1 MKKEKKL
8 LTIERKIL
16 MPYIG
21 FMIALPLVILV
32 VFNIAMR
39 FYVEKNASEE
49 IRNTLLTTN
58 LMLKQ
63 QLVKRPVDFTD
74 ETDRKRFS
82 DQIDFLNEIFK
93 VSRMAN
99 NTDIFMFSR
108 TGDLIFPVNRDENDP
123 IIMAAKE
130 AFPIYEIDG
139 IRRVKINQMTYL
151 VAGATLEVGS
161 LPTPDNQGDKSLSD
175 ESANT
180 SINSPSN
187 SPSNMPSNTPSNRPN
202 TRVFHAVYVS
212 SLNSANLLIRRINFI
227 LLSIIGVTLLIS
239 SILFKKI
246 AGSISKPLIEAS
258 AYADAISSGKY
269 DKIPVHQN
277 TWEINQLTQSLN
289 QMSHKLEAQDQT
301 QRNFLQ
307 NVSHELRTPLMSIQ
321 GYAEG
326 IVGGVFKEPTHSAQI
341 IADESIRLKGLVD
354 ELITLSRLESTS
366 VNIQKTKFD
375 LKSFLLD
382 LVERAAGVALKENKE
397 VRLICDDSI
406 TLFLDETLLEKTISN
421 LLSNAIRHARQQ
433 IEIEAIKSGQ
443 SVTILI
449 SDDGKGFKTNEID
462 FLFDR
467 FFKGSEGNH
476 GLGLAIVKSAV
487 MLNGGEIK
495 AYNGERGAVFKIE
508 FNIE

>member
-1 MKKEKKL
+1 MKKNKKL

-39 FYVEKNASEE
+39 FYVEKSASEE

-108 TGDLIFPVNRDENDP
+108 SGDLIFPVNRDENDP
-123 IIMAAKE
+123 IIMVAKE

-139 IRRVKINQMTYL
+139 IQRVKINQVTYL

-161 LPTPDNQGDKSLSD
+161 LPAPDNQTDKSIS
-175 ESANT
+175 ESSVDT
-180 SINSPSN
+180 PINAPA
-187 SPSNMPSNTPSNRPN
+187 NRPN

-212 SLNSANLLIRRINFI
+212 SLNSANLLIQRINLI

-246 AGSISKPLIEAS
+246 AGSISKPIIEAS
-258 AYADAISSGKY
+258 SYADAISSGKY
-269 DKIPVHQN
+269 DKLPVHQN
-277 TWEINQLTQSLN
+277 TWEINQLTHSLN

-307 NVSHELRTPLMSIQ
+307 NVSHEFRTPLMSIQ

-366 VNIQKTKFD
+366 VSIQKTKFD

-382 LVERAAGVALKENKE
+382 VVERAAGIALKEDKE

-406 TLFLDETLLEKTISN
+406 MMFLDETLLEKTISN
-421 LLSNAIRHARQQ
+421 LLSNAIRHANHH
-433 IEIEAIKSGQ
+433 IEIEAIKSGKT
-443 SVTILI
+443 VTLLI
-449 SDDGKGFKTNEID
+449 SDDGKGFKSNEIE

-495 AYNGERGAVFKIE
+495 AYNGEQGAVFKIE
-508 FNIE
+508 FKID